1 MKITWLL
8 QGGFLFEIASQ
19 RIVVDAYLSDIVEVR
34 EKLTRLAE
42 SPISLEE
49 LKPNF
54 WICTHDHLDHL
65 DPPTVQKAAV
75 MYPLC
80 HFVGPKSV
88 CRHLQ
93 ELGVDGKR
101 ILPLAKGKSIVISDK
116 ISLKAVLACLSDP
129 EAIGMIIESEKKRFY
144 LSGDTL
150 WTDEL
155 RREVQN
161 FGALDVILICIN
173 GKLGNMN
180 TDDAIELVQMLRPKL
195 AIPMHYGLFA
205 ENTADPQLFIEACQK
220 SRISSFAL
228 EAGKEYAL

>member
-1 MKITWLL
+1 MKFTWLL
-8 QGGFLFEIASQ
+8 QGGFLFDISGQ

-34 EKLTRLAE
+34 QKLTRLAV
-42 SPISLEE
+42 SPVPLED

-65 DPPTVQKAAV
+65 DPPTVQKAAG

-80 HFVGPKSV
+80 HFVGPMSV
-88 CRHLQ
+88 CRHLR
-93 ELGVDGKR
+93 ELGIDDKQ
-101 ILPLAKGKSIVISDK
+101 ILPLAKGKSIEIADK
-116 ISLKAVLACLSDP
+116 ISLKTVLACHSDP
-129 EAIGMIIESEKKRFY
+129 EAIGLIIESEQKRIY

-150 WTDEL
+150 WTEDL